1 MRPQTAELVEEAG
14 DKESEM
20 KREYTV
26 IIEQDEAGYYVAEVP
41 ELYGCHTQ
49 AKSLDELMDRVKE
62 AIELCREVDKE
73 NKRPRKHLVGVQKI
87 AV

>member
-1 MRPQTAELVEEAG
+1 
-14 DKESEM
+14 M

-26 IIEQDEAGYYVAEVP
+26 IIEQDEAGWYVAEVP

-49 AKSLDELMDRVKE
+49 ARSLDELMERVKE
-62 AIELCREVDKE
+62 AIEVCRESDTS
-73 NKRPRKHLVGVQKI
+73 KRPRKQLVGVQRI

>member
-1 MRPQTAELVEEAG
+1 
-14 DKESEM
+14 M

-41 ELYGCHTQ
+41 ELDGCHTQ
-49 AKSLDELMDRVKE
+49 AKSLDELLERVRE
-62 AIELCREVDKE
+62 AIELCRESDKA
-73 NKRPRKHLVGVQKI
+73 KRPRKHLVGVQRI

>member
-1 MRPQTAELVEEAG
+1 
-14 DKESEM
+14 M
-20 KREYTV
+20 KSEYTD

-49 AKSLDELMDRVKE
+49 AKSLDELMVRVRE
-62 AIELCREVDKE
+62 AIEVCREE
-73 NKRPRKHLVGVQKI
+73 GNKRPKMHLVGVQRI

>member
-1 MRPQTAELVEEAG
+1 
-14 DKESEM
+14 M

-26 IIEQDEAGYYVAEVP
+26 VIEQDEAGFYVAEVP

-49 AKSLDELMDRVKE
+49 AKSLDELMERVRE
-62 AIELCREVDKE
+62 AIEVCREEDKG
-73 NKRPRKHLVGVQKI
+73 KHPQKHLIGVQRI

>member
-1 MRPQTAELVEEAG
+1 
-14 DKESEM
+14 M

-49 AKSLDELMDRVKE
+49 AKSLDELMVRIKE

-73 NKRPRKHLVGVQKI
+73 KKQPRKHLVGVQKI

>member
-1 MRPQTAELVEEAG
+1 
-14 DKESEM
+14 M

-49 AKSLDELMDRVKE
+49 AKSLDELMERVRE
-62 AIELCREVDKE
+62 TIELCRDSA
-73 NKRPRKHLVGVQKI
+73 NSKRPRKHLVGVQRI

>member
-1 MRPQTAELVEEAG
+1 
-14 DKESEM
+14 M

-41 ELYGCHTQ
+41 ELAGCHTQ
-49 AKSLDELMDRVKE
+49 AKSLDELMERVRE
-62 AIELCREVDKE
+62 SIELCRDAESA
-73 NKRPRKHLVGVQKI
+73 KRPRKQLVGVQRI

>member
-1 MRPQTAELVEEAG
+1 
-14 DKESEM
+14 M

-41 ELYGCHTQ
+41 ELAGCHTQ
-49 AKSLDELMDRVKE
+49 AKSLDELMERVRE
-62 AIELCREVDKE
+62 TIELCRDAESA
-73 NKRPRKHLVGVQKI
+73 KRPRKQLVGVQRI

>member
-1 MRPQTAELVEEAG
+1 
-14 DKESEM
+14 M

-49 AKSLDELMDRVKE
+49 AKSLDELMERVRE
-62 AIELCREVDKE
+62 AIELCQEEYKG
-73 NKRPRKHLVGVQKI
+73 KRPRKHLIGVQRI